1 MFDLMTPQAQEPP
14 PCAAAQQTI
23 LVVEDDV
30 TLRELLAY
38 ALRRA
43 GFVVFSEDAGDGGL
57 KRAMGPEVDLVLLD
71 VMLPGRDGISVARSL
86 KEKRPTLPVIM
97 LTALSDKDVVLGG
110 FRAGADDFVTK
121 PFDMD
126 ELLARIRARLP
137 ATTSGNGPGPVVHVG
152 GLELDSSA
160 RVLRSPRGEVSLRP
174 KEHALLSLFLSAPG
188 HLFLREEIVERVWGH
203 RYLPSSRT
211 LDVHVA
217 WLREKM
223 ALLQESGPTIQTV
236 RGVGYRLFDESAN
249 G

>member
-1 MFDLMTPQAQEPP
+1 MVPQAQESPP
-14 PCAAAQQTI
+14 SVVAQPTI

-30 TLRELLAY
+30 TIRELLAY
-38 ALRRA
+38 TLRRA
-43 GFVVFSEDAGDGGL
+43 GFAVISEEDGEGGL
-57 KRAMGPEVDLVLLD
+57 KQALGPEVDLVLLD
-71 VMLPGRDGISVARSL
+71 VMIPGRDGISVARSV
-86 KEKRPTLPVIM
+86 KEERPSLPVIM
-97 LTALSDKDVVLGG
+97 LTARSDKDVVLAG

-137 ATTSGNGPGPVVHVG
+137 VTTCGHAPGPIVHFG
-152 GLELDSSA
+152 GLELDGSA
-160 RVLRSPRGEVSLRP
+160 RVLRSSTGEVSLRP

-211 LDVHVA
+211 LDVHVGS
-217 WLREKM
+217 LREKM
-223 ALLQESGPTIQTV
+223 ALLQKSGPTVQTV
-236 RGVGYRLFDESAN
+236 RGVGYRLVEDSAN